1 MAYYKGNRL
10 TIDYVTK
17 EDRGTYYCMAD
28 NGVGSGA
35 RRNIGV
41 EVEFQ
46 PYVRSSRNQV
56 EQALQYDAD
65 LHCHVE
71 AFPSP
76 SITWLKDGQV
86 INDNQHYTI
95 SIFARSDEFID
106 TTLRVKR
113 IEKRQYGTYVC
124 KGSNKLGSNQTTIE
138 LIESVNIICPPA
150 CGVGFYTS
158 SASSSSPICLLM
170 LLLIAIVFHCK

>member
-1 MAYYKGNRL
+1 MAFFKGNNL
-10 TIDYVTK
+10 TVESVTK
-17 EDRGTYYCMAD
+17 DDRGTYYCVAD
-28 NGVGSGA
+28 NGVGHGA

-46 PYVRSSRNQV
+46 PYVRGGRHQV

-65 LHCHVE
+65 LHCHIE

-86 INDNQHYTI
+86 INDNQHYMI
-95 SIFARSDEFID
+95 SIFSRTDEFID
-106 TTLRVKR
+106 TTLHVRR

-124 KGSNKLGSNQTTIE
+124 RATNKLGSNQTSIE

-150 CGVGFYTS
+150 CDVKFYS
-158 SASSSSPICLLM
+158 NGSLSPILSLLFIFIFIGVV
-170 LLLIAIVFHCK
+170 LFN